1 MMIIII
7 LLLPGSL
14 IYWVGLGKKCNE
26 MTLRSHSLPGHLSDE
41 YPRNQVKLLTWE
53 NGDRTGYQLPTWKM
67 KENPQVQEVP
77 EKQQQQEKIEIVWGQ
92 MNGRKKFRGEI
103 SEHKEEPYILHIYF
117 LVSNRPLTGDES
129 EKWKSL
135 SLVWLFETPWT
146 V

>member
-1 MMIIII
+1 
-7 LLLPGSL
+7 
-14 IYWVGLGKKCNE
+14 
-26 MTLRSHSLPGHLSDE
+26 
-41 YPRNQVKLLTWE
+41 
-53 NGDRTGYQLPTWKM
+53 M

-103 SEHKEEPYILHIYF
+103 SEQKEEPYINHIYF